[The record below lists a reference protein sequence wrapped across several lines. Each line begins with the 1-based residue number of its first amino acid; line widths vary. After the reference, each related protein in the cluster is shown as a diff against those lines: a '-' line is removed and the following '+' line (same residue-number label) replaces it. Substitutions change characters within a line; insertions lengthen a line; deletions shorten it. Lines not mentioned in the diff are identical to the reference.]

1 MNNNNSLLTPAA
13 RVATQHANPSNFS
26 LLANIQL
33 LRNGKMNSPIT
44 IQSSQELKHFESVI
58 FDAVVE
64 KDLKVHILCLGHDCA
79 TNLILNQFI
88 ENKHPYIRCIM
99 ISADMKEEFMAL
111 HLVLKMNCG
120 KGLQN
125 FCPSCG
131 IKTLSNQVG
140 S

>member
-1 MNNNNSLLTPAA
+1 MN
-13 RVATQHANPSNFS
+13 
-26 LLANIQL
+26 
-33 LRNGKMNSPIT
+33 GPIT
-44 IQSSQELKHFESVI
+44 IQRSKELKRINSVI

-131 IKTLSNQVG
+131 IETLSN
-140 S
+140 